1 MTPGAA
7 QPLRVGCVKY
17 LNAQP
22 LIFGWTSPVVFAHP
36 AALCQDLAD
45 GKLDVAFV
53 SSFEF
58 LRNPIY
64 SVVDTVAVASAGP
77 VHSVFLAHTAP
88 LEEMQEIVL
97 DPASRTSVNLLR
109 CLLAERGLRPRLVP
123 KSGATGEAGG
133 ERAELMI
140 GDQALAFRAAHAYDQ
155 RFWDLATAWQELT
168 ALPFVF
174 ALWLIRPEVA
184 NAGEIAASL
193 RRLRDTNLQRL
204 DRVIAAQTGFTPE
217 FCAFYFRDCLRF
229 SFADAERAG
238 LLRFRDLCKKHGI
251 LPPQETPLRL
261 V

>member
-1 MTPGAA
+1 MSGSA

-22 LIFGWTSPVVFAHP
+22 LIFGWSGEVVFAHP
-36 AALCQDLAD
+36 AELCRDLAD

-64 SVVDTVAVASAGP
+64 SVVDDVAVVSPGP

-88 LEEMQEIVL
+88 LEEVQEIVL

-109 CLLAERGLRPRLVP
+109 CLLAERGLSPRFVS
-123 KSGATGEAGG
+123 KSEAIGEAGR

-140 GDQALAFRAAHAYDQ
+140 GDQALSFRAAHEHDQ
-155 RFWDLATAWQELT
+155 RFWDLATAWRELI

-174 ALWLIRPEVA
+174 ALWLIRPDVE
-184 NAGEIAASL
+184 NAAEIAAGL

-204 DRVIAAQTGFTPE
+204 EDVIAAQSGFTPE

-229 SFADAERAG
+229 FFADAEKAG
-238 LLRFRDLCKKHGI
+238 LLRFRALCEKHGI
-251 LPPQETPLRL
+251 LPPQETRLRL
-261 V
+261 A